1 MAHVYVAG
9 ANVGY
14 SAMLMHCAQTMFVT
28 GEEVFPIE
36 RTLVAT
42 GVNCAGGCRPCLVL
56 LKQHLHGPNTIF
68 AGDGAERDACSQGW
82 GASEPRWVG
91 RGAVPSD
98 G

>member
-1 MAHVYVAG
+1 MHVLLNELLIGTPTYMIFPG

-42 GVNCAGGCRPCLVL
+42 GVNCAG
-56 LKQHLHGPNTIF
+56 
-68 AGDGAERDACSQGW
+68 A
-82 GASEPRWVG
+82 
-91 RGAVPSD
+91 
-98 G
+98 